1 MNPELLRNIWLE
13 LTTRRLIAM
22 PLVLGALL
30 LLWSSESFI
39 SDLAGT
45 FYFII
50 TILWGTRQ
58 AADAVAS
65 EVTESTWDW
74 QRLSTLSAWQLTWGK
89 LIGATLFTWYGAVI
103 CLGVRFGAMLEDH
116 DPVTVIY
123 GTLYLIGAAL
133 MAQTASFLL
142 GLQSVRLRGHRT
154 RVGTLVS
161 QIIGI
166 AVGYTALRYAGM
178 VPGAEIH
185 WLASEA
191 GDAQIEW
198 WGIPVTASIMA
209 SIGIAAFLAWT
220 LLGAQRLMMRELS
233 YRTRPWA
240 WPAFVLF
247 TCAFMAGFP
256 PSVEEPSAG
265 FVSFEIAARLAIAA
279 VTSAGLTY
287 AALFWDDKDPVMFR
301 RLIRLYEAQRWREF
315 LSYTPTWLVSLAIT
329 AILAVLLLIVGGSG
343 KVGGVTL
350 WAAIVGSLLFMARD
364 IALNLYF
371 WLSPN
376 PVRANLITVIMLGLL
391 YVVLPG
397 LTGFDDDV
405 MFVFYP
411 FAPAGPVFTLCA
423 ALTQFGVVVLLLA
436 LRWRKRFVLAAA

>member
-13 LTTRRLIAM
+13 LTIRRVIAM

-30 LLWSSESFI
+30 MLWSSDSFVA
-39 SDLAGT
+39 DLAGT
-45 FYFII
+45 FFFIL

-65 EVTESTWDW
+65 EVTENTWDW

-89 LIGATLFTWYGAVI
+89 VIGATLFTWYGALI
-103 CLGVRFGAMLEDH
+103 CLGVRFGSLLKDH
-116 DPVTVIY
+116 DVLTLIY

-133 MAQTASFLL
+133 MAQTVSFLL

-161 QIIGI
+161 QVIGI
-166 AVGYTALRYAGM
+166 GVGYTALKYAGM
-178 VPGAEIH
+178 VPGANIS
-185 WLASEA
+185 WISA
-191 GDAQIEW
+191 GFADPIIQW
-198 WGIPVTASIMA
+198 YGIPLSASIVA
-209 SIGIAAFLAWT
+209 SVGIASFLAWT
-220 LLGAQRLMMRELS
+220 LLGAHRLMMRELA

-247 TCAFMAGFP
+247 TCVFMAGFP
-256 PSVEEPSAG
+256 PSVEQASG
-265 FVSFEIAARLAIAA
+265 SFVSFEIAERLAIAA
-279 VTSAGLTY
+279 VTAAALTY

-315 LSYTPTWLVSLAIT
+315 ASYTPTWLVSLAIT
-329 AILAVLLLIVGGSG
+329 AVLAILLLIVGGGG

-350 WAAIVGSLLFMARD
+350 WAAVIGGLLFMARD

-376 PVRANLITVIMLGLL
+376 PVRANLITLIMLGLL

-397 LTGFDDDV
+397 LTGFDGDV
-405 MFVFYP
+405 LFVFYP
-411 FAPAGPVFTLCA
+411 FAPAAPVFTLCA
-423 ALTQFGVVVLLLA
+423 ALAQFGLMVLLLA
-436 LRWRKRFVLAAA
+436 RRWRKRFVLAAA

>member
-13 LTTRRLIAM
+13 LTVRRLIAM
-22 PLVLGALL
+22 PLVLAALL
-30 LLWSSESFI
+30 LLWSSDSFVA
-39 SDLAGT
+39 DLAGG
-45 FYFII
+45 FFFII

-89 LIGATLFTWYGAVI
+89 VIGATLFTWYGALI
-103 CLGVRFGAMLEDH
+103 CLGVRFGAMLKDH
-116 DPVTVIY
+116 DPVTLVH

-133 MAQTASFLL
+133 MAQTVSFLL

-166 AVGYTALRYAGM
+166 IVGYTALKYAGM
-178 VPGAEIH
+178 VPGADVSWISSGSSNA
-185 WLASEA
+185 L
-191 GDAQIEW
+191 IEW
-198 WGIPVTASIMA
+198 WGIPVSASVMA
-209 SIGIAAFLAWT
+209 SVGIASFLAWT
-220 LLGAQRLMMRELS
+220 LVGAHRLMMRELA

-256 PSVEEPSAG
+256 PSVEQASG
-265 FVSFEIAARLAIAA
+265 SFVSLALAERLAVAA

-315 LSYTPTWLVSLAIT
+315 ASYTPTWLVSLVIT
-329 AILAVLLLIVGGSG
+329 AVLAVLLLVVGGGG

-350 WAAIVGSLLFMARD
+350 WAAIVGGLLFMARD
-364 IALNLYF
+364 IAMNLYF

-376 PVRANLITVIMLGLL
+376 PVRANLITLIMLGLL
-391 YVVLPG
+391 YAVLPG
-397 LTGFDDDV
+397 LTGFDGDV
-405 MFVFYP
+405 AFVFYP
-411 FAPAGPVFTLCA
+411 FAPAAPVFTLSA
-423 ALTQFGVVVLLLA
+423 ALMQFGVMVLLLV

>member
-13 LTTRRLIAM
+13 LTVRRLVAM

-30 LLWSSESFI
+30 LLWSSDSFVAE
-39 SDLAGT
+39 LAGG
-45 FYFII
+45 FFGII
-50 TILWGTRQ
+50 TVLWGTRQ

-89 LIGATLFTWYGAVI
+89 LIGATLFTWYGALI
-103 CLGVRFGAMLEDH
+103 CLGVRFAAMLKDH
-116 DPVTVIY
+116 DAVTLIY

-133 MAQTASFLL
+133 MAQTVSFLL

-166 AVGYTALRYAGM
+166 VVGYTALKYAGM
-178 VPGAEIH
+178 VPGADIGWISSAH
-185 WLASEA
+185 GGVRIDWY
-191 GDAQIEW
+191 
-198 WGIPVTASIMA
+198 GIPVSTSVMA
-209 SIGIAAFLAWT
+209 SIGIASFLAWT
-220 LLGAQRLMMRELS
+220 LLGAHRLMMRELA

-247 TCAFMAGFP
+247 TCAFAAGFP
-256 PSVEEPSAG
+256 PSVAQASG
-265 FVSFEIAARLAIAA
+265 SFVSFEIAERLAVAA
-279 VTSAGLTY
+279 VTAAGLTY

-315 LSYTPTWLVSLAIT
+315 ASYTPTWLVSLAIT
-329 AILAVLLLIVGGSG
+329 AVMAVLLLAVGGGG

-350 WAAIVGSLLFMARD
+350 WAAIVGGLLFMARD
-364 IALNLYF
+364 IAINLYF

-376 PVRANLITVIMLGLL
+376 PVRANLITLIVLGLL
-391 YVVLPG
+391 YLVLPG
-397 LTGFDDDV
+397 LTGFDDDAT
-405 MFVFYP
+405 FLFYP
-411 FAPAGPVFTLCA
+411 FAPAAPVFTLCA
-423 ALTQFGVVVLLLA
+423 ALAQFGVVVLLLVR
-436 LRWRKRFVLAAA
+436 RWRKRFVLATA

>member
-1 MNPELLRNIWLE
+1 MNPELLRNVWHE
-13 LTTRRLIAM
+13 LTLRRLIAM

-30 LLWSSESFI
+30 MLWSSGSFI
-39 SDLAGT
+39 ADLAGG
-45 FYFII
+45 FFAVL

-65 EVTESTWDW
+65 EVTENTWDW

-89 LIGATLFTWYGAVI
+89 VIGATLFTWYGALI
-103 CLGVRFGAMLEDH
+103 CLGVRFAALLKDH
-116 DPVTVIY
+116 DVGSLVH
-123 GTLYLIGAAL
+123 GTFYLIGAAL
-133 MAQTASFLL
+133 MAQTVSFLL

-166 AVGYTALRYAGM
+166 AVGYTALKYAGM
-178 VPGAEIH
+178 VPGADIGWISENRGDTLLH
-185 WLASEA
+185 WY
-191 GDAQIEW
+191 
-198 WGIPVTASIMA
+198 GIPVGASIMA
-209 SIGIAAFLAWT
+209 TVGIAAFLGWT
-220 LLGAQRLMMRELS
+220 LLGAHRLMMRELS

-256 PSVEEPSAG
+256 PSVAASSG
-265 FVSFEIAARLAIAA
+265 DFVSFEIAERLAVAVVTAA
-279 VTSAGLTY
+279 ALTY

-315 LSYTPTWLVSLAIT
+315 ASYTPTWLVSLAIT
-329 AILAVLLLIVGGSG
+329 AVLAVLLLVFGGGG

-350 WAAIVGSLLFMARD
+350 WAAIVGGLLFMARD

-376 PVRANLITVIMLGLL
+376 PARANLITLIMLGLL
-391 YVVLPG
+391 YLVLPG
-397 LTGFDDDV
+397 VTGFDDDV

-411 FAPAGPVFTLCA
+411 FAPAAPVFTLSA
-423 ALTQFGVVVLLLA
+423 ALAQFGFMVLLLV
-436 LRWRKRFVLAAA
+436 LRWRKRFVLAVA

>member
-1 MNPELLRNIWLE
+1 MNPELLRNVWLE
-13 LTTRRLIAM
+13 LTVRRLIAM

-30 LLWSSESFI
+30 MLWSSNTFVAN
-39 SDLAGT
+39 LAGG
-45 FYFII
+45 FFGVI

-89 LIGATLFTWYGAVI
+89 LIGATLFSWYGALI
-103 CLGVRFGAMLEDH
+103 CLGVRFAAMLKDH
-116 DPVTVIY
+116 DILTLAH

-133 MAQTASFLL
+133 MAQTVSFLL
-142 GLQSVRLRGHRT
+142 GLQSVRLRRHRT

-166 AVGYTALRYAGM
+166 VVGYTALKYASM
-178 VPGAEIH
+178 VPGADIG
-185 WLASEA
+185 WFSS
-191 GDAQIEW
+191 GRSDALLFW
-198 WGIPVTASIMA
+198 YGIPVGASVMA
-209 SIGIAAFLAWT
+209 SIGIAVFLAWT
-220 LLGAQRLMMRELS
+220 LLGAQRLMMRELA

-256 PSVEEPSAG
+256 PAVEQATGS
-265 FVSFEIAARLAIAA
+265 FISFEIAERLAVAA
-279 VTSAGLTY
+279 VTAAGLTY

-315 LSYTPTWLVSLAIT
+315 ASYTPTWLVSLAIT
-329 AILAVLLLIVGGSG
+329 AVLAVLLLIVGGGG

-350 WAAIVGSLLFMARD
+350 WAAIIGGLLFMARD
-364 IALNLYF
+364 IAVNLYF

-376 PVRANLITVIMLGLL
+376 PARANLITVIVIGLL

-397 LTGFDDDV
+397 ATGFDDDV
-405 MFVFYP
+405 MFLFYP

-423 ALTQFGVVVLLLA
+423 ALAEFGFMVLLLV
-436 LRWRKRFVLAAA
+436 LRWRKRFLLAAA

>member
-1 MNPELLRNIWLE
+1 MNPELLRNLWLE

-30 LLWSSESFI
+30 LLWSSDRFVA
-39 SDLAGT
+39 DLAGT
-45 FYFII
+45 FFFII
-50 TILWGTRQ
+50 TVLWGTRQ

-89 LIGATLFTWYGAVI
+89 VLGATLFTWYGALI
-103 CLGVRFGAMLEDH
+103 CLGVRFGAMLKDH
-116 DPVTVIY
+116 DPVTLIY

-133 MAQTASFLL
+133 MAQTVSFLL

-166 AVGYTALRYAGM
+166 GVGYTALKYAGM
-178 VPGAEIH
+178 VPGAEIS
-185 WLASEA
+185 WIGSGY
-191 GDAQIEW
+191 GDARIEW
-198 WGIPVTASIMA
+198 WGIPVSASVMA
-209 SIGIAAFLAWT
+209 SVGIASFLAWT
-220 LLGAQRLMMRELS
+220 LIGAHRLMMRELA
-233 YRTRPWA
+233 YRVRPWA

-256 PSVEEPSAG
+256 PSVEQASG
-265 FVSFEIAARLAIAA
+265 SFLNLELSERLAIAA
-279 VTSAGLTY
+279 VTSAALTY

-301 RLIRLYEAQRWREF
+301 RLIRLYDAQRWREF
-315 LSYTPTWLVSLAIT
+315 ASYTPTWLMSLAIT
-329 AILAVLLLIVGGSG
+329 AVLVALLLAFGGTG

-350 WAAIVGSLLFMARD
+350 WAAAIGCLLFMARD
-364 IALNLYF
+364 IAINLYF

-376 PVRANLITVIMLGLL
+376 PVRANLITLITLGLL
-391 YVVLPG
+391 YAVLPG
-397 LTGFDDDV
+397 LTGFSDNLA
-405 MFVFYP
+405 FLFYP
-411 FAPAGPVFTLCA
+411 FAPAAPFATLCA
-423 ALTQFGVVVLLLA
+423 ALTQFGVVVLLLV
-436 LRWRKRFVLAAA
+436 LRWRKRFVLANA